1 MLFTQYVR
9 KFFQPR
15 NSEDQSFEATQN
27 TLALNELEALALENA
42 VLTRELGR
50 VQSRSTL
57 LINEKNAQIDQMHK
71 TLALLQERRVNRHL

>member
-1 MLFTQYVR
+1 MFFTHYVR

-15 NSEDQSFEATQN
+15 NSEDQSFESAPRTS
-27 TLALNELEALALENA
+27 ALCELEALALENA

-50 VQSRSTL
+50 VQSRFTL
-57 LINEKNAQIDQMHK
+57 LMNEKNAQIDQMHK